1 MCNLIKTDTSCL
13 ASCITTMV
21 KISTMQNSYDYI
33 MLKVMWGVAGRGS
46 LWCICTLFVWLGFP
60 SVLFTF
66 NYLFVCL
73 FTFQDML
80 VSSRGIDLSV
90 KEDRHFML
98 MVSIFTHRCTIP
110 VQVHT
115 LKLLDKQLSLW
126 SILQGSNLF
135 LLTIVFVA
143 NIAVHFHC

>member
-1 MCNLIKTDTSCL
+1 
-13 ASCITTMV
+13 
-21 KISTMQNSYDYI
+21 

-98 MVSIFTHRCTIP
+98 MVSITHRCTIP

-115 LKLLDKQLSLW
+115 LKLLDKQLSL
-126 SILQGSNLF
+126 
-135 LLTIVFVA
+135 
-143 NIAVHFHC
+143 